1 MLRYFLPLPRLR
13 RLRGRVGVGAAPRNR
28 WLKRIAI
35 LTAGATATLVAAALL
50 ADRAF
55 PPPLERAT
63 PRSVVVADSSGAVL
77 RAFANADGRWRLP
90 TTASDVDPRYLRLL
104 LAIED
109 ARFRSHPGV
118 DPLAALRA
126 LGQMAAHGR
135 IVSGA
140 STLTMQTARL
150 LEPRPRGF
158 VTKLLQAA
166 RALQLERHLDKDQI
180 LDLYLTLA
188 PFGGNLEG
196 VRAASLA
203 WFGKDPGH
211 LTIGEA
217 ALLVALPQSPERLRP
232 DRHPEAARR
241 ARDRVIA
248 RAAALGI
255 IPEDEAAA
263 ARAEPIPQAR
273 RPLPL
278 LAPHLAERVARGAA
292 EGSIVATTVDARLQR
307 GLERLAREESQWF
320 GDGATVAIVAVE
332 TRGRR
337 VRAWV
342 GGTDF
347 FGAAAGQVD
356 LARARR
362 SPGSALK
369 PFIYALAFDD
379 GIAHPETLIDD
390 IPMRFGDWAPRNFD
404 REFQGRLTVRQALQ
418 QSLNIPAVALLDR
431 VGPVRFVAALR
442 DGGARLGFRRLV
454 GRASLPVALGGVGIN
469 LADLT
474 MLYAGLADGGMMRP
488 LAVLRDEQAGP
499 GLRMVDARSA
509 WYVVDIL
516 AGTTLPEGWATSRG
530 VARPRDIAFK
540 TGTSYGFRDAWAV
553 GMSAS
558 WTVGVWV
565 GRADGTARPGHF
577 GRNTAAP
584 ILLKAFALLPP
595 DDGTRPAPPAEAVAG
610 ATSTLPEGLRYF
622 RNAGE
627 NAPLLAMPQ
636 PPRILF
642 PPDGATL
649 ELEPD
654 ELEWGVQLRAEGEGP
669 LTWVVNGTPVRT
681 TALAGETTWQPDSEG
696 FARIVVVDARG
707 RAARAQVRIVV
718 QR

>member
-1 MLRYFLPLPRLR
+1 MSR
-13 RLRGRVGVGAAPRNR
+13 RTWIAGAA
-28 WLKRIAI
+28 IA
-35 LTAGATATLVAAALL
+35 AGLVLAAVA

-55 PPPLERAT
+55 PPPLDRAT
-63 PRSVVVADSSGAVL
+63 PRSVVVADSNGAVL
-77 RAFANADGRWRLP
+77 RAFANPDGRWRLP
-90 TTASDVDPRYLRLL
+90 TTVAEVDPRYLRLL
-104 LAIED
+104 IAIED
-109 ARFRSHPGV
+109 ARFRSHPGI
-118 DPLAALRA
+118 DPAAAVRA
-126 LGQMAAHGR
+126 FGQMAAHGR

-150 LEPRPRGF
+150 LEPRPRGL

-166 RALQLERHLDKDQI
+166 RALQLERRLGKDEI

-203 WFGKDPGH
+203 WFGKDPRH

-232 DRHPEAARR
+232 DRHPDAARR

-248 RAAALGI
+248 RAVALGVI
-255 IPEDEAAA
+255 AEDEAAA

-273 RPLPL
+273 QPLPML
-278 LAPHLAERVARGAA
+278 SPHLAERVARGAA
-292 EGSIVATTVDARLQR
+292 EGSVVATTLDARLQR
-307 GLERLAREESQWF
+307 GLERLAREEAYWF
-320 GDGATVAIVAVE
+320 GDGAAVAIVAVE

-342 GGTDF
+342 GGNDF
-347 FGAAAGQVD
+347 FGNAGQVD

-379 GIAHPETLIDD
+379 GSAHPETLIDD

-442 DGGARLGFRRLV
+442 DSGARLGFRRLV

-488 LAVLRDEQAGP
+488 LSILRDAPAGP
-499 GLRMVDARSA
+499 GARMVDARSA

-516 AGTTLPEGWATSRG
+516 SGTALPEGWATSRG

-565 GRADGTARPGHF
+565 GRADGTARPGRF

-584 ILLKAFALLPP
+584 ILLKAFELLPP
-595 DDGTRPAPPAEAVAG
+595 DDGTRPPPPADAIAA

-622 RNAGE
+622 RSAGE
-627 NAPLLAMPQ
+627 NAPLLAMTQ

-642 PPDGATL
+642 PPDGATI

-669 LTWVVNGTPVRT
+669 LTWVVNGHPVRR

-707 RAARAQVRIVV
+707 RAARAQVRIIV